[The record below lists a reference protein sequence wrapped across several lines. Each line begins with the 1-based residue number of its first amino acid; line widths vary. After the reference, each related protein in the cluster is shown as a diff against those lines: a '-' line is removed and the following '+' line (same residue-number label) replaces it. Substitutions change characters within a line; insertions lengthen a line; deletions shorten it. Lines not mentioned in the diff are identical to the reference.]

1 MGRLDKVLIF
11 KPLDLKAAEKIVALQ
26 LQELARNLAINK
38 NIKLNWNKKIVKEL
52 AKLGFSTE
60 SGARNIRRVIEERVE
75 GKLAGDILENKIK
88 SGQSIELGRSV
99 TGIDNRV
106 ISETSIK

>member
-75 GKLAGDILENKIK
+75 GKLAEQILEGEIKQNSQVCLNWEK
-88 SGQSIELGRSV
+88 SGV
-99 TGIDNRV
+99 A
-106 ISETSIK
+106 IKKV